1 MCDSND
7 NHCFIQRIYYRP
19 IEAAIR
25 WAGLID
31 QEREILHK
39 INHHARP
46 VYSEIASWPTVFLC
60 NERIFDA
67 IINKEL
73 PCGKNG
79 VTCDIAY
86 DDHDLTVKHI
96 DLKRWIHANYPFDKP
111 AFLFDEAEREITT
124 GINLHALQH
133 LLANNYLLKQSVHQQ
148 VETIQNLE
156 EKNLSLKENPLV
168 LKERSESTYLSIIG
182 AMLDI
187 LVSNI
192 PAHFTSQ
199 ESIIDTLLTQYPG
212 YPGLSERTLKS
223 KFAAAKR
230 KISTKPF

>member
-7 NHCFIQRIYYRP
+7 HYCFIQRIYYRP

-31 QEREILHK
+31 QECEILHK
-39 INHHARP
+39 INHHPRP
-46 VYSEIASWPTVFLC
+46 VYCEIASWPTVFLC

-86 DDHDLTVKHI
+86 DDHDLTVRHI

-111 AFLFDEAEREITT
+111 PFLFNEAERELAD
-124 GINLHALQH
+124 GINIHALQH

-148 VETIQNLE
+148 IETIQNLE
-156 EKNLSLKENPLV
+156 KHNRSLKESPQQLR
-168 LKERSESTYLSIIG
+168 ERSENTYLSIIG
-182 AMLDI
+182 AMLSVLLDANAD
-187 LVSNI
+187 LKN
-192 PAHFTSQ
+192 Q
-199 ESIIDTLLTQYPG
+199 ESVIDALLLNFPG
-212 YPGLSERTLKS
+212 RPGLSERTLRS
-223 KFAAAKR
+223 KFAAANR
-230 KISTKPF
+230 VITTSHY